1 MKPAAVHEQAKK
13 QIARVRFTSAQQS
26 DSGKKMADTG
36 KKESFSKEMK
46 ALREDILQKH
56 FRRVYLFYGEEE
68 YLVQQY
74 RRELIRAV
82 CGEDDSMNLNI
93 HREDRLDWGVV
104 QDEILSMP
112 FFADYRLVVLDDTR
126 LFASGRKKG
135 AQKEDNDDEPDAA
148 SSGAPGNE
156 AENEA
161 HDSVTALAADFLA
174 RIPETTVVLFTEHAD
189 VKKQDGQ
196 KGKSSVDRRG
206 RLYKAVLKNG
216 LAVEFS
222 SPDEQT
228 IRKWVMGKFGA
239 EKIRITGDALNL
251 FLEMAGSDMSHIS
264 AETEKLISCAG
275 QGGVIRAADVSAL
288 TSEILE
294 EKVFRMIDLI
304 TQKER
309 REALELYRD
318 LVLLKVAPNKIFAL
332 LVRHFDQL
340 LAAASILEDHGSQG
354 RVMEELG
361 LKRWQAD
368 KLVRQARWFSVSSL
382 RRVLERC
389 ADMQRNAQSGQIDMR
404 LGLELLILEL
414 SGK

>member
-1 MKPAAVHEQAKK
+1 
-13 QIARVRFTSAQQS
+13 
-26 DSGKKMADTG
+26 MAGTG
-36 KKESFSKEMK
+36 KREAFSENMK
-46 ALREDILQKH
+46 TLREDIRQKH
-56 FRRVYLFYGEEE
+56 FRRVYLLYGEEE

-74 RRELIRAV
+74 RKQLIQAV
-82 CGEDDSMNLNI
+82 CGEGDSMNLNI
-93 HREDRLDWGVV
+93 HREEKLDWGVV

-112 FFADYRLVVLDDTR
+112 FFADHRLIVLDDTR
-126 LFASGRKKG
+126 LFSSGRKKN
-135 AQKEDNDDEPDAA
+135 AQKADSDDETDDVSSDTAESDARD
-148 SSGAPGNE
+148 
-156 AENEA
+156 EA
-161 HDSVTALAADFLA
+161 HDSVAASAAAFLA
-174 RIPETTVVLFTEHAD
+174 RIPESTVVLFTEHAD
-189 VKKQDGQ
+189 VKKQGAQ
-196 KGKSSVDRRG
+196 KGKSNVDRRG
-206 RLYKAVLKNG
+206 RLYKAVVKNG

-222 SPDEQT
+222 SPGEQA

-251 FLEMAGSDMSHIS
+251 FLAMAGEDMSHIS

-275 QGGVIRAADVSAL
+275 SGGVIRAQDVSAL

-318 LVLLKVAPNKIFAL
+318 LVLLKVAPNKILAL

-340 LAAASILEDHGSQG
+340 LAAASILEDSGSPG

-361 LKRWQAD
+361 LQRWQAD
-368 KLVRQARWFSVSSL
+368 KLVRQARRFSVPSI
-382 RRVLERC
+382 RKVLERC
-389 ADMQRNAQSGQIDMR
+389 ANMQKNAQSGQIDMR

-414 SGK
+414 SGT